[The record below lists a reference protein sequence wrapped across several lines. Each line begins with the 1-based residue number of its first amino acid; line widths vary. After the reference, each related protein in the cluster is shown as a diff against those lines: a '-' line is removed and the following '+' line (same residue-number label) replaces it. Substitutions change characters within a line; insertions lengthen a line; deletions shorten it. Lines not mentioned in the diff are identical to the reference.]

1 MSAARFRLI
10 VSTIHTASVAFLVLL
25 LVASSS
31 VAQTIEGKFYEYK
44 TMSTTGQTPANANQP
59 LTGMSGPSIN
69 QNGVVAFSATFN
81 GNGEGIVAASPTL
94 PQTVVSFADPAS
106 GRLFGSSVQ
115 INTADQVLASDFLSS
130 SYFDRLWYVKKPGAF
145 TTLVRGG
152 PGQTYSSVLSNGG
165 INSKGDAVVPALDPS
180 GNDLI
185 LSIHGGTIDQLSLPA
200 NSFPFPRI
208 TDAGNI
214 LVRFGHQ
221 PNSPVY
227 LYDQTLT
234 QQLLPVTPST
244 CFSVIG
250 NQPGISP
257 DGLVITFYG
266 APIGSCAAS
275 MGPTPGIFAAVNI
288 GTGWQYVRVTGI
300 PAELGYDDNGNALS
314 FSSYSNDSR
323 VAVVNLGLAPVPP
336 CAAGPAIAGNS
347 FVVSFIGT
355 PSGSSRTNPILG
367 TGHPLLFSNQQGLWT
382 IRVDADCQLSSPGT
396 LVFHPRTAIP
406 VVQIGDQMA
415 GNIISSI
422 NVFDQLANAAEDDNG
437 VIRTMRRGDHR
448 VVFWAQTSTGQQ
460 MIVRGSH
467 LDSDQDGLLD
477 HWETAGIDMDQDG
490 IVDLNLSAMGANPTK
505 RDYFVQIDWL
515 GDLTA
520 SSRFQPLPG
529 VINAAPGQLVS
540 PLEFMFLNA
549 PSLTGNMYGVRSDG
563 QAPAPIPI
571 GITLHIDGGP
581 GKDKA
586 QQSFS
591 LNMNNG
597 PLAGGN
603 QVIQN
608 GAVVDV
614 LYFGL
619 PNSITVPN
627 LNTLAFQTAKD
638 AFLGQLDK
646 DGRELAFHYI
656 VFADYFG
663 FYSASGLN
671 TWTVA
676 SATANTLTSSS
687 ALPAAA
693 ASGDVIKIT
702 AGTASGQYRYIT
714 AVTPATN
721 TLTVTPNWQPQPDS
735 TSSFMILKG
744 NSGVAEVFFN
754 NDPDA
759 NSLPG
764 NDLMITVGPMGA
776 AGFVTNGVLGTPCF
790 HWRTLAHELGHN
802 LGLRHGGTDQNTM
815 KGNNYLSLMSY
826 SWTLAC
832 NSAVQSFSGATD
844 PTFDDWANLQPDFPN
859 VAIHLGN
866 SLGLAF
872 GALPESTEQVPE
884 PTPADYTNKNGPPNS
899 VPPVI
904 KILKPAANGNV
915 GLTLPLQVTVN
926 TTDSTPISS
935 VTVAFD
941 VNGDGNTNGTGEN
954 VRAKLT
960 GANTYAA
967 NFAALSGPTGPRTI
981 AVSAIDTTGNYAT
994 VSETVHVQAPNPVPA
1009 LNSLAPASATHGG
1022 PGFTLTV
1029 NGSNFVSGAYAQ
1041 WNGANRATTFVNSG
1055 QVTVK
1060 ILAGD
1065 IATAGT
1071 ANITVKNLAPGGGTS
1086 NTLTFTIN

>member
-1 MSAARFRLI
+1 MSAARFRPI
-10 VSTIHTASVAFLVLL
+10 VSTIHAASLAFLVLL

-44 TMSTTGQTPANANQP
+44 TMSTTGQMPLNANQP

-94 PQTVVSFADPAS
+94 APTLISFADPIS

-115 INTADQVLASDFLSS
+115 INNADQVLGSDFLSR

-145 TTLVRGG
+145 TTLVRGA
-152 PGQTYSSVLSNGG
+152 PGQTYSAVLANGG
-165 INSKGDAVVPALDPS
+165 VNNNGDAVVPALDSS
-180 GNDLI
+180 GNELI
-185 LSIHGGTIDQLSLPA
+185 LSIHGGAVVGKLQLPA

-214 LVRFGHQ
+214 LVRLGQQ
-221 PNSPVY
+221 PNSPIY

-266 APIGSCAAS
+266 VPTGNCAAPTS
-275 MGPTPGIFAAVNI
+275 LGPAPGIFAAADD
-288 GTGWQYVRVTGI
+288 GTGWHYQRVTGL

-336 CAAGPAIAGNS
+336 CTAGAAIGGNS

-355 PSGSSRTNPILG
+355 PSGVSRTNPVLG

-396 LVFHPRTAIP
+396 MVFHPRSAIP

-448 VVFWAQTSTGQQ
+448 VVFWAQTTTGQQ

-490 IVDLNLSAMGANPTK
+490 IVDLNLNAMGADPNK
-505 RDYFVQIDWL
+505 RDLFLQIDWL

-549 PSLTGNMYGVRSDG
+549 PELTGNMYGVRSDG
-563 QAPAPIPI
+563 KAPAPIPSSVS
-571 GITLHIDGGP
+571 LHIDGGP
-581 GKDKA
+581 GNDKN

-591 LNMNNG
+591 LNMKNG

-608 GAVVDV
+608 GAVVDI
-614 LYFGL
+614 LYFGQ
-619 PNSITVPN
+619 PDSITAPN
-627 LNTLAFQTAKD
+627 LNTLAFRTAKD
-638 AFLGQLDK
+638 AFFGQLDK
-646 DGRELAFHYI
+646 DGRELAFHYAI
-656 VFADYFG
+656 FADYFG
-663 FYSASGLN
+663 FYDIAGVNS
-671 TWTVA
+671 WTVA
-676 SATANTLTSSS
+676 GATANTLTSSS
-687 ALPAAA
+687 SIPGDTEI
-693 ASGDVIKIT
+693 GDVIKIT
-702 AGTASGQYRYIT
+702 VGTASGQYRRIS
-714 AVTPATN
+714 AVDSATN
-721 TLTVTPNWQPQPDS
+721 TLTVTPSWQPQPDS
-735 TSSFMILKG
+735 TSSFMILDG
-744 NSGVAEVFFN
+744 SGGIGEVFFN
-754 NDPDA
+754 DDPDG

-764 NDLMITVGPMGA
+764 NDLIIALGGMGA
-776 AGFVTNGVLGTPCF
+776 AGYVTNGILGTPCD

-802 LGLRHGGTDQNTM
+802 LGLRHGGTDQNAT
-815 KGNNYLSLMSY
+815 KGNSYLSLMSY
-826 SWTLAC
+826 SWSLKCSST
-832 NSAVQSFSGATD
+832 VQSYSGTTN
-844 PTFDDWANLQPDFPN
+844 PTFDDWANLQHDFPN
-859 VAIHLGN
+859 AAVYLGN
-866 SLGLAF
+866 SLDLTL
-872 GALPESTEQVPE
+872 GAAPQAPE
-884 PTPADYTNKNGPPNS
+884 PTAADYQNLNGPPNS
-899 VPPVI
+899 APPVI

-915 GLTLPLQVTVN
+915 GLTLPLQVTAN
-926 TTDSTPISS
+926 ATDTTPVAS

-941 VNGDGNTNGTGEN
+941 VNGDGNTTDPGEK
-954 VRAKLT
+954 VQAKVT

-967 NFAALSGPTGPRTI
+967 NFAALSGPPGPRTI
-981 AVSAIDTTGNYAT
+981 TVSAIDTTGNYAT
-994 VSETVHVQAPNPVPA
+994 VSEIVNVQAPNPVPA
-1009 LNSLAPASATHGG
+1009 LTSLAPASATHGS

-1029 NGSNFVSGAYAQ
+1029 NGSNFISGAYAQ
-1041 WNGANRATTFVNSG
+1041 WNGVNRATTFVNSG

-1071 ANITVKNLAPGGGTS
+1071 ANVTVKNPAPGGGTS